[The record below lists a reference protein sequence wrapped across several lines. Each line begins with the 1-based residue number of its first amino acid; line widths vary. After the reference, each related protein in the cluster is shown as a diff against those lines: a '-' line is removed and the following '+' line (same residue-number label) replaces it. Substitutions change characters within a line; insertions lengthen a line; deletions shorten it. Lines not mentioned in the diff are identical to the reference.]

1 MSLHRLLYLSTAR
14 PDLAYPDL
22 RDIMAKSEVN
32 NQRDGI
38 TGILCFG
45 NNRFVQA
52 LEGNRKMISETY
64 ARILNDP
71 RHTDTELVAFSP
83 IHCRVFTKWSMRLIQ
98 WDINEPATIREIRM
112 RYCSSAFFDPSTM
125 NAEQCLNLLTDMQ
138 ALQG

>member
-32 NQRDGI
+32 NERDGI

-52 LEGNRKMISETY
+52 LEGSRKMISETY

-71 RHTDTELVAFSP
+71 RHTDPELVEFGP
-83 IHCRVFTKWSMRLIQ
+83 IDCRYFTKWSMRLIQ
-98 WDINEPATIREIRM
+98 WDRNEPAAIRDIRM
-112 RYCSSAFFDPSTM
+112 KYCSGALFDPSTM
-125 NAEQCLNLLTDMQ
+125 NAQQCLNLLMDMH
-138 ALQG
+138 ALSG